1 MEEVLYSLAVP
12 DDEIEIKAL
21 LAQCQ
26 LPTDDISP
34 HLQNFIEAR
43 LSGKLVGVI
52 GLEICGKS
60 GLLRS
65 LAVDPAF
72 RGHGIA
78 RTLHTQIYAR
88 AKLSQLQDLYLLTN
102 TASEYARR
110 LGFGIIDK
118 NSVPN
123 LIQSS
128 QEFQILCP
136 NTSICMMKALC
147 Q

>member
-1 MEEVLYSLAVP
+1 MEEVLYSMAVP
-12 DDEIEIKAL
+12 DDEKEIKAL
-21 LAQCQ
+21 LGQCQ
-26 LPTDDISP
+26 LPTDDISA
-34 HLQNFIEAR
+34 HLQNFIVAS
-43 LSGKLVGVI
+43 LNGKLVGVI

-72 RGHGIA
+72 RRHGIA
-78 RTLHTQIYAR
+78 RTLHTHVFAR

-110 LGFGIIDK
+110 LGFDIINR
-118 NSVPN
+118 NSVPK
-123 LIQSS
+123 LVQSTR
-128 QEFQILCP
+128 EFQILCP
-136 NTSICMMKALC
+136 KTSICMMKAFC